1 MYWVGYKMKVT
12 EKNFDIITG
21 EETIIER
28 DETAAET
35 KLRLD
40 SAKESA
46 AALAAVQAKETARA
60 EILNRLGLTAEEAA
74 ILLS

>member
-1 MYWVGYKMKVT
+1 MKII
-12 EKNFDIITG
+12 EKEFNCITG
-21 EETIIER
+21 EETIAER

-35 KLRLD
+35 KARLD
-40 SAKESA
+40 RAKQIATFQAE
-46 AALAAVQAKETARA
+46 LEAKETARQ

>member
-1 MYWVGYKMKVT
+1 MKIK
-12 EKNFDIITG
+12 EKDVNTQTS

-28 DETAAET
+28 DETAEET
-35 KLRLD
+35 QARLD
-40 SAKESA
+40 RATAITTAQAEAEAKT
-46 AALAAVQAKETARA
+46 TARA